1 MAVPQ
6 RNPIPEVVVLV
17 ETSRSYARDI
27 LRGIMRYEMM
37 HGPWNIYSIPGGR
50 KEQRLPKMSYRNMK
64 GIIAHITSARMIGEI
79 LQANVPTVSVFPS
92 DDIPGIDG
100 KIRKYG
106 EVRCDSTAIGQVAA
120 SYLLDRRFPHYGFV
134 GELYDVDWSNMR
146 RDAFAEEV
154 ARSGHQTHI
163 YPTPTA
169 DQQDWNCEQERFCEW
184 LLSLPKP
191 IGIFTAHDIRG
202 RHVIDACHTMQIV
215 IPEEVAVLGVDNDE
229 LFCESITPRLS
240 SVALDSEKAGYE
252 AAKMLDELMRGS
264 RKTKKAVFGPTRVVS
279 RRSSDFFHVDDKIVR
294 EALRF
299 IQSFFPQPISVQDVV
314 KATGVSRRLLEMRFK
329 HCMGHSLLDEIKRRR
344 LEKVKTFLLET
355 DLSLEK
361 IAEICGF
368 QSKNYL
374 VNVFRK
380 EFGTTMGTFRSK
392 HGLSSR

>member
-1 MAVPQ
+1 M
-6 RNPIPEVVVLV
+6 IPYRTPNFEVVVLV

-27 LRGIMRYEMM
+27 LSGIMRYEMM
-37 HGPWNIYSIPGGR
+37 FGPWNIYSIPGGR
-50 KEQRLPKMSYRNMK
+50 QEQRLPKMSYRNMK
-64 GIIAHITSARMIGEI
+64 GIISHITSDQMIDEI
-79 LQANVPTVSVFPS
+79 LEAKVPTVSVFPS
-92 DDIPGIDG
+92 DEIPSIDR

-106 EVRCDSTAIGQVAA
+106 EVQCDSAAIGQIAA

-134 GELYDVDWSNMR
+134 GEFYDVDWSNMR
-146 RDAFAEEV
+146 RDAFV
-154 ARSGHQTHI
+154 ATVAQSGHQTLI
-163 YPTPTA
+163 YPTPSSNHP
-169 DQQDWNCEQERFCEW
+169 DWNLEQERLCEW
-184 LLSLPKP
+184 LQSLPKP

-202 RHVIDACHTMQIV
+202 RHVIDACHAMQIA

-252 AAKMLDELMRGS
+252 SAKMLDDLMRGS
-264 RKTKKAVFGPTRVVS
+264 RKKKKAVFGPTRVVS
-279 RRSSDFFHVDDKIVR
+279 RRSSDFYHVDDKIIR

-299 IQSFFPQPISVQDVV
+299 IQSWFPQPISVQDVV

-355 DLSLEK
+355 DLSLDK

-374 VNVFRK
+374 INVFRK
-380 EFGTTMGTFRSK
+380 EFGTTMGTFRGK
-392 HGLSSR
+392 SRVV